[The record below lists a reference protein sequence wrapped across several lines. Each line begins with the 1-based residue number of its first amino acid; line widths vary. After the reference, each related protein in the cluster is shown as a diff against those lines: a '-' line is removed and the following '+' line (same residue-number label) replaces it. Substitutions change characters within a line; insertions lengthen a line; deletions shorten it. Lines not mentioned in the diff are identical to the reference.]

1 MIIKIRIYSTTL
13 VIYYLTLRNALGYPH
28 FLIMDESMSIKD
40 TQSLS
45 NNLQSDIIELDVSR
59 HHLRQMVEVR
69 DDIVNQIWTTFEG

>member
-1 MIIKIRIYSTTL
+1 
-13 VIYYLTLRNALGYPH
+13 
-28 FLIMDESMSIKD
+28 MSIKD

-69 DDIVNQIWTTFEG
+69 DDIGNQIWTTFEG